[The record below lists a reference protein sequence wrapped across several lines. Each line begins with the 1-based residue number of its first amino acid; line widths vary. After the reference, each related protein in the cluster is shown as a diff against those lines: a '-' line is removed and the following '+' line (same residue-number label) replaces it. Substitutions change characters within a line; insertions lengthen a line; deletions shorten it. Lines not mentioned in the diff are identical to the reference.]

1 MILLFEEYQY
11 PKQRLNEA
19 LSGYDYMCTEL
30 RNGKAKVQYV
40 GYFSQKKGMILYL
53 YFLKYSL
60 RSITNRSWLLANICL
75 RI

>member
-40 GYFSQKKGMILYL
+40 GYFFSKEIIKN
-53 YFLKYSL
+53 K
-60 RSITNRSWLLANICL
+60 